1 MWQVILCVEDEEYV
15 YGTYNDRNKANE
27 IAIQVRDIKNI
38 NVVIKDVK
46 IIEII

>member
-15 YGTYNDRNKANE
+15 YGTYDDRNRANE
-27 IAIQVRDIKNI
+27 IAMQVRDSRDI
-38 NVVIKDVK
+38 NVVVRDIK